1 MTDDGEKNGIP
12 EYSGESSAPEHR
24 ASEAQPVGEERKSS
38 KKLLIGIAALIAI
51 ILVVVQLVL
60 YAGRSEDDSAETNA
74 AEEQTSTSQS
84 VEAEAPTTNNDPFV
98 DGSGEQ
104 EHEVEPAPGEFRG
117 FGAMSLGINDEFA
130 AVDPIQV
137 TDTGMLIPPHDVQ
150 RLGWYS
156 ASAVP
161 GEAGPVG
168 SSVITG
174 HINYQGQGTGFAE
187 KFTTMELGQEFTV
200 FIDGEERRFRVT
212 EAPYRLQKGAGFPDV
227 VNDTQGD
234 NRLVLITCGGKFVG
248 GQLGY
253 EDNIIT
259 VAEPVAP
266 VEGAEAPV
274 DGGVEAPAEAPAEA
288 PVA

>member
-1 MTDDGEKNGIP
+1 MYKRQH
-12 EYSGESSAPEHR
+12 EY
-24 ASEAQPVGEERKSS
+24 EA
-38 KKLLIGIAALIAI
+38 
-51 ILVVVQLVL
+51 
-60 YAGRSEDDSAETNA
+60 
-74 AEEQTSTSQS
+74 
-84 VEAEAPTTNNDPFV
+84 
-98 DGSGEQ
+98 
-104 EHEVEPAPGEFRG
+104 APGEFKG
-117 FGAMSLGINDEFA
+117 FEGMSVGIDGEYA
-130 AVDPIQV
+130 AVDPVQV
-137 TDTGMLIPPHDVQ
+137 TDQGVLLPPHDVT
-150 RLGWYS
+150 RVGWYS

-187 KFTTMELGQEFTV
+187 KFTTLEQGQEFTV

-227 VNDTQGD
+227 VNDTEGE

-266 VEGAEAPV
+266 VEG
-274 DGGVEAPAEAPAEA
+274 GAEAPAA
-288 PVA
+288 